1 MNYGDDFTLTLFT
14 NNPLLAERADR
25 AGVDRIGLDLER
37 IGKDERQGKLATWI
51 SDHEEAE
58 LAAVRARLTH
68 AKLFVRTNPVHSG
81 SRSEIQRLIEAGAEV
96 LMLPMF
102 TTVEEVSDFV
112 NCIAGRARSILL
124 LETADAARAVQA
136 IVRHGG
142 FDEIHIGLNDL
153 HLSFGLNNHFELLVS
168 ELMESLCR
176 SLHTAGI
183 RYGFGGIGRAGDN
196 DLPIPADLIYAQY
209 PRLNGSGAL
218 ISRAFFGPDALGI
231 DWPLEIS
238 RARASLNN
246 MSTRPREAI
255 EAARVLLAE
264 KARFLKSGIRKN
276 EP

>member
-37 IGKDERQGKLATWI
+37 IGKNERQGKLATWI
-51 SDHEEAE
+51 SDHQEAE

-68 AKLFVRTNPVHSG
+68 AKLFVRTNPIHPG
-81 SRSEIQRLIEAGAEV
+81 SESEIQRLIEAGAEV

-102 TTVEEVSDFV
+102 TTVEEVSSFV
-112 NCIAGRARSILL
+112 NCIAGRARSVLL
-124 LETADAARAVQA
+124 LETAGAARAVQA

-153 HLSFGLNNHFELLVS
+153 HLSLGLNSHFALLVS
-168 ELMESLCR
+168 ELMESLCGT
-176 SLHTAGI
+176 LHAAGI

-209 PRLNGSGAL
+209 PRLNASGAL
-218 ISRAFFGPDALGI
+218 ISRAFYEPDALGI
-231 DWPLEIS
+231 DWSLEIL
-238 RARASLNN
+238 RARASLN
-246 MSTRPREAI
+246 MMIALPPDVI
-255 EAARVLLAE
+255 EEKRVLLAE
-264 KARFLKSGIRKN
+264 KAGFLKRDKKKK
-276 EP
+276 